1 MKSKTKQKKKG
12 KKKSLAAQFPGGSLR
27 HRVRPEPESTRKQT
41 PPPGSGAPL
50 CSLSLPPTPSPRSCS
65 PCPLRT
71 PPTPRARLP
80 GRPLLTPGAPP
91 VLSRRLELIPP
102 QRPSSCLAGPGVA
115 GRPGP
120 PGPRLHR
127 RAAVV
132 GSRPA
137 RRAPPARAVHKLP
150 SPTHSGGTL
159 LLPRSHFATEER
171 CNGSAHRLSAKSH
184 RHLCK

>member
-1 MKSKTKQKKKG
+1 MKSKTVQKKER
-12 KKKSLAAQFPGGSLR
+12 KKKSLAAQFPGSSLS
-27 HRVRPEPESTRKQT
+27 HRVRPEPESTRKQP

-50 CSLSLPPTPSPRSCS
+50 SSLSLPPPPSPRSCS
-65 PCPLRT
+65 PCPHRT
-71 PPTPRARLP
+71 PPTPRARFP
-80 GRPLLTPGAPP
+80 GCPLLTPGAPP
-91 VLSRRLELIPP
+91 VVSRSPALFPP
-102 QRPSSCLAGPGVA
+102 QRPTSRLAGPGVA

-137 RRAPPARAVHKLP
+137 RRAPPARAVRMLP

-159 LLPRSHFATEER
+159 LLPRSHFATEEL

>member
-1 MKSKTKQKKKG
+1 MKSKTVQKKER
-12 KKKSLAAQFPGGSLR
+12 KKKSLAAQFPGSNLS
-27 HRVRPEPESTRKQT
+27 HRVRPEPESTRKQP

-50 CSLSLPPTPSPRSCS
+50 SSLSLPPPPSPRSCS
-65 PCPLRT
+65 PCPDRT
-71 PPTPRARLP
+71 PPTPRARFP
-80 GRPLLTPGAPP
+80 GCPLLTPGAPP
-91 VLSRRLELIPP
+91 VVSRRPALFPP
-102 QRPSSCLAGPGVA
+102 QRPTSRLAGPGVA

-137 RRAPPARAVHKLP
+137 RRAPPARAVRMLP

-159 LLPRSHFATEER
+159 LLPRSHFATEEL